1 MQEQTEGNEKS
12 VYDLIVIGGGPAGM
26 MAAGRAAER
35 GKTVLLLEKNESLG
49 KKLLI
54 SAQGRCNVTNSAPMH
69 VFLEA
74 YGKAGNF
81 LRTALTAFDNE
92 SLRRFLADRGVATVE
107 ERKGRVFPESQ
118 RADTI
123 LNALISY
130 MNEHGVTINSGV
142 NAVRLKLSDREIA
155 GVETNPPIPPLTKGG
170 KGDLYCRNCLI
181 ATGGLSY
188 PSTGSTGDGY
198 RMASEMGHTI
208 TPTYPSIVAFET
220 AERWVTS
227 LQGFPLKNVKI
238 KAFQKSVCIA
248 EQFGEALFTHYGIS
262 GPTILDMSKK
272 IVESLPSGPVTLR
285 IDLKPYSTQ
294 EELDNT
300 ILYHLKKHG
309 GKQIKNALDGF
320 LSPRLAPTLLKI
332 CEIDEFEKASQVG
345 KSERKKLAK
354 LLKDL
359 RLILIRHRPIEE
371 AMVTA
376 GGVNLDEIDPKTM
389 QSKIFKGLYFAGEI
403 LDVDGPTGGFNLQAA
418 FSTGYLVGESIC

>member
-1 MQEQTEGNEKS
+1 
-12 VYDLIVIGGGPAGM
+12 M

-35 GKTVLLLEKNESLG
+35 GKTVLLLEKNECLG

-81 LRTALTAFDNE
+81 LRTALAAFNNE
-92 SLRRFLADRGVATVE
+92 RLRQFLAERGVVTIE

-118 RADTI
+118 KAETI
-123 LNALISY
+123 LNALVSY
-130 MNEHGVTINSGV
+130 MNENEVKINSGV
-142 NAVRLKLSDREIA
+142 KVVRLVSRSQAELGNEHNKKIT
-155 GVETNPPIPPLTKGG
+155 GVETNMGAF
-170 KGDLYCRNCLI
+170 YCRNCLI

-198 RMASEMGHTI
+198 RMASEVGHSI
-208 TPTYPSIVAFET
+208 TPMYPSIVAFET

-238 KAFQKSVCIA
+238 KAFQKGICVA

-262 GPTILDMSKK
+262 GPTILDISKK
-272 IVESLPSGPVTLR
+272 IVESLPNGSVTLS

-294 EELDNT
+294 DELDDAL
-300 ILYHLKKHG
+300 LYHLKKYG

-320 LSPRLAPTLLKI
+320 LSPRLVPALLKI
-332 CEIDEFEKASQVG
+332 CEIDEYEKASQVG
-345 KSERKKLAK
+345 KSERKRFIK

-359 RLILIRHRPIEE
+359 RLALIRHRPIEE

-376 GGVNLDEIDPKTM
+376 GGVSLDEIDPKTM
-389 QSKIFKGLYFAGEI
+389 QSKIVEGLYFAGEA